1 MSLIG
6 ITRDDFPDPPDHAY
20 EHGSDGKGCT
30 HMHEFDLRNAAGKVV
45 VAEHYRCHRPA
56 GEHPPIVGVSG
67 DLSDDGL
74 VVIGQDGR
82 PWLPQPDGTWAPPP

>member
-56 GEHPPIVGVSG
+56 GDHPSPVEP
-67 DLSDDGL
+67 SDDP
-74 VVIGQDGR
+74 VVIVPDGR